1 MGLDSYGST
10 PFGQRRS
17 QATLWPDSLRLLQV
31 PCASILRKQNKKAFG
46 SLESFCWCG
55 RWDWILTAR
64 RRSVSAALRPHCG
77 LIHYGFFK
85 SHALRFFVSK
95 TKKPSVLSKAFAGAA
110 DETESEPEAPASVTC
125 PSMDFT
131 RWSSEE

>member
-1 MGLDSYGST
+1 MLARSNGLYLCDWKIRKNEPISDLENLV
-10 PFGQRRS
+10 RI
-17 QATLWPDSLRLLQV
+17 
-31 PCASILRKQNKKAFG
+31 ILIWRGKQ
-46 SLESFCWCG
+46 
-55 RWDWILTAR
+55 DWILTAR

-95 TKKPSVLSKAFAGAA
+95 TKKPSILSKAFAGAV
-110 DETESEPEAPASVTC
+110 DETESEPEESASVTC
-125 PSMDFT
+125 FSMNFT

>member
-31 PCASILRKQNKKAFG
+31 PCASILRKQNKK
-46 SLESFCWCG
+46 
-55 RWDWILTAR
+55 
-64 RRSVSAALRPHCG
+64 
-77 LIHYGFFK
+77 
-85 SHALRFFVSK
+85 
-95 TKKPSVLSKAFAGAA
+95 PSVLSKAFAGAV
-110 DETESEPEAPASVTC
+110 DEIKSEPEAPASVTC